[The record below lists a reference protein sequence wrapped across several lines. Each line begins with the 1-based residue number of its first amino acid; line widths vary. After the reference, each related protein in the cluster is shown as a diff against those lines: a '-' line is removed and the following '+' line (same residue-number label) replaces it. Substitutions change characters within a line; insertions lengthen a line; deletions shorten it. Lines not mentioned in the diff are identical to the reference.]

1 MMKCGVIFLFKFQS
15 ELYSADGRESI
26 AMGENPGVF
35 FAKQTVNNACATQ
48 AILGVLMNA
57 PEERIAL
64 GPILQQFKSFASFVD
79 YEMRGDLI
87 GQQSE
92 IRSAHNS
99 FARAD
104 PF

>member
-1 MMKCGVIFLFKFQS
+1 MRLK
-15 ELYSADGRESI
+15 ED
-26 AMGENPGVF
+26 
-35 FAKQTVNNACATQ
+35 CA
-48 AILGVLMNA
+48 
-57 PEERIAL
+57 

-99 FARAD
+99 LLEQILLTANHSDDDAD
-104 PF
+104 KQKDGDAYHFIAYVPMEKVSTSWMGCAPA